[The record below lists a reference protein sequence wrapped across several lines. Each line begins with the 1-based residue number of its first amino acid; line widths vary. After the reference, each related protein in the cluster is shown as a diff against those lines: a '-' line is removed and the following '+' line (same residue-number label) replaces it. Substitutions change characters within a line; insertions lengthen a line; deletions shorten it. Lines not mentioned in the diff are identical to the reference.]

1 VDKIVGPGNVF
12 VVLAKQMVAGTVG
25 IDGLP
30 GPTETVVIADG
41 TANPAWLV
49 ADMLAQAEHDPLAQ
63 AILVCVGDEL
73 LHQIIPELER
83 QLAATPRQELIRGSL
98 KARGAVVVAASLDE
112 ALDFANLHAPEH
124 LCLSVADPWSCLGR
138 VRSAGGVFVGERSV
152 EAVGDYTAGPS
163 HIMPTGGTA
172 RFASPLSVD
181 DFTKIVSVFS
191 FSAAQLR
198 QIAPAAIEI
207 ARAEGL
213 EAHAA
218 AIEARLRS
226 GST

>member
-1 VDKIVGPGNVF
+1 
-12 VVLAKQMVAGTVG
+12 
-25 IDGLP
+25 
-30 GPTETVVIADG
+30 
-41 TANPAWLV
+41 
-49 ADMLAQAEHDPLAQ
+49 
-63 AILVCVGDEL
+63 
-73 LHQIIPELER
+73 
-83 QLAATPRQELIRGSL
+83 
-98 KARGAVVVAASLDE
+98 
-112 ALDFANLHAPEH
+112 
-124 LCLSVADPWSCLGR
+124 
-138 VRSAGGVFVGERSV
+138 
-152 EAVGDYTAGPS
+152 
-163 HIMPTGGTA
+163 MPTGGTA